1 MGKRSALA
9 IFAVKLNWDEG
20 WNVCQ
25 NCTSNKKDSYA
36 WIMEDCGESNW
47 MVSIKL
53 MVCDDQVNDDEIGP
67 NSYVTLSTLSDALK
81 KFVLGCG
88 NH

>member
-1 MGKRSALA
+1 
-9 IFAVKLNWDEG
+9 
-20 WNVCQ
+20 
-25 NCTSNKKDSYA
+25 
-36 WIMEDCGESNW
+36 MEDCGESNW